1 MCKIYME
8 SAVSLTAG
16 SQTLQCQHDTEF
28 YMSNF
33 SVRVVYYHG
42 LEYLLNE
49 YSYNKKYNIGSSPK
63 KSSSKKLLFK

>member
-1 MCKIYME
+1 MCKISME

-16 SQTLQCQHDTEF
+16 SQTLQSQHDTEF

-49 YSYNKKYNIGSSPK
+49 YSYSKKYIGSSPK
-63 KSSSKKLLFK
+63 KSSSKKLVFK

>member
-16 SQTLQCQHDTEF
+16 SQTLQSQHDTEF

-42 LEYLLNE
+42 LEY
-49 YSYNKKYNIGSSPK
+49 IGRSPK
-63 KSSSKKLLFK
+63 KSSSKKLVFK